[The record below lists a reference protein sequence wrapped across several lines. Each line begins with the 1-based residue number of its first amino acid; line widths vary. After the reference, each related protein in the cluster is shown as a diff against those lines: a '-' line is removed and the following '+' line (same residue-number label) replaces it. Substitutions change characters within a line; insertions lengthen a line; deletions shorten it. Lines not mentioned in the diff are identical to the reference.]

1 MGVDIHQRDD
11 GIVTVRLNWPDRRN
25 ALGPNETRQVG
36 EAIDSAGSMA
46 TYGVALTGNGAFCAG
61 GDLEQFVDLSTS
73 SSAGQIRRQIYENVH
88 SVLHSIR
95 SCPVPVAAAVDGPAI
110 GLGLDYALACDMCF
124 VGPGGWMQQGWA
136 VAGLIHGAG
145 GSGFIQKS
153 SGQALWK
160 LLATQER
167 LDGKRVEELG
177 IGEAVDGPAL
187 DAAIERLRRLD
198 SLPRNVLEAYT
209 TLYRSQRWPSDQFF
223 GECADLQAQ
232 FIASSEF
239 RERARRAFS
248 TSVLGVSA
256 DSLCR
261 WVGKRLG
268 HGRNFGACPI
278 RGGGCL
284 RVKSDQTPIF
294 RWQERTSSDSS
305 RCTAQP
311 LTDAR
316 GYGKRH
322 DSSI

>member
-1 MGVDIHQRDD
+1 M
-11 GIVTVRLNWPDRRN
+11 RLNWPDRRN
-25 ALGPNETRQVG
+25 ALGPSETRQVG
-36 EAIDSAGSMA
+36 EAIGSAGSIA

-61 GDLEQFVDLSTS
+61 GDLEQFVDLSAS
-73 SSAGQIRRQIYENVH
+73 LSADQIRKQIYENVH

-95 SCPVPVAAAVDGPAI
+95 SCPVPVAAAVDGAAI

-124 VGPGGWMQQGWA
+124 VGPRGWMQQGWA

-198 SLPRNVLEAYT
+198 SLPRKVLEAYT
-209 TLYRSQRWPSDQFF
+209 TLYRNQRWPSDQFF

-239 RERARRAFS
+239 RERAAGHTRPAFS
-248 TSVLGVSA
+248 AFRLTPSA
-256 DSLCR
+256 A
-261 WVGKRLG
+261 WVGKQRPWS
-268 HGRNFGACPI
+268 RPEF
-278 RGGGCL
+278 RGLPDPRSSGC
-284 RVKSDQTPIF
+284 T
-294 RWQERTSSDSS
+294 
-305 RCTAQP
+305 
-311 LTDAR
+311 
-316 GYGKRH
+316 
-322 DSSI
+322 